1 MIKNTIS
8 QLLETEMER
17 KDFLKLI
24 VLGAVA
30 ATGITQ
36 ILKSVSQQAPARPAV
51 ANKAQNLGY
60 GASVYGGSVPRS

>member
-24 VLGAVA
+24 ALGAVA

-36 ILKSVSQQAPARPAV
+36 ILKSVSQQTPARTTASR
-51 ANKAQNLGY
+51 AEGY
-60 GASVYGGSVPRS
+60 GASAYGGSARRA

>member
-36 ILKSVSQQAPARPAV
+36 ILKSVSQQAPARPTTSPA
-51 ANKAQNLGY
+51 KNLSY
-60 GASVYGGSVPRS
+60 GASVYGGSTRQP